1 MCLNPF
7 AAWDDRYQTILGGA
21 LTHLGTVRIVLAFSV
36 HRLINASGQ
45 LVVDGNIPFSEV
57 AGAWYRTNAYKWE
70 RLLVDSGRLQLVR
83 STKDPNEIA
92 TTATV
97 KRAALNEINPEDNIP
112 YYDEFVRDV
121 GELESM
127 GGALEYQSDLRN
139 RLVTFIAENCVPR
152 ETGRIVCPA
161 CLTETANNLSICIRC
176 SGSLISWGERTT
188 RQNEGAPPGMPER
201 EKSQSGDETGDAEGD
216 VEMDKDEID
225 RLVKETKAKTE
236 ARTDDDVDMTAPQSS
251 QAASSG
257 NGRSTRSTPP
267 PKTTVDGETKEQQE
281 AEDERQAEEEEQA
294 ERQRERLAKFQFG
307 QQGLSQDVLSIALTS
322 LKMKMPLILRRESS
336 IS

>member
-7 AAWDDRYQTILGGA
+7 AAWDDRYKTILGGA

-36 HRLINASGQ
+36 HRLIN
-45 LVVDGNIPFSEV
+45 GNIPFSEV
-57 AGAWYRTNAYKWE
+57 AGAWYRTNAYKWD

-83 STKDPNEIA
+83 SIKDPNEIA

-97 KRAALNEINPEDNIP
+97 KRVALNEINPEDNIP

-127 GGALEYQSDLRN
+127 GGALEYQSGLRN

-176 SGSLISWGERTT
+176 SGSLISWGERTAG
-188 RQNEGAPPGMPER
+188 QNEGAPPGMPER

-216 VEMDKDEID
+216 MDKDEID

-257 NGRSTRSTPP
+257 NGRSTRSTPQ

-322 LKMKMPLILRRESS
+322 LRMKMPLILRRESS